1 MCVVLFGSKSD
12 LVMSADQ
19 KVFYHSNDRGCSD
32 TEELAKE
39 EIKYLERGFLQ
50 YLGAYCNTI
59 IMKSIRKVEAKN

>member
-19 KVFYHSNDRGCSD
+19 KVFYHSNDRGCSY

-39 EIKYLERGFLQ
+39 EIKYLERGFL
-50 YLGAYCNTI
+50 
-59 IMKSIRKVEAKN
+59 